1 MRGREASLFGEMADG
16 PRRAAVR
23 SARNASL
30 DCGDEQARLGRSRL
44 GVRHSCTRPRRLT
57 PRTACDLLICGR
69 AQLLLMSA
77 LAAASVPAPPA
88 LRFARSAWRG
98 VPCRARWAEL
108 PSLRGGEEVVQTDD
122 MELDAMDRVFDRT
135 FRDQTAARP
144 PPEPLVGG
152 DRALPAEGEGEG
164 EGAEWTA
171 ADVRRKMRERL
182 MAGDVNGTEAV
193 LIEALRHKK
202 SADVTAYYAA
212 FLWHFR
218 SDFEGADALSL
229 AALDLGPGARAG
241 AGARGRNNATLLAL
255 TTRAQVLRYA
265 CMSVGKQYLQGP
277 CM

>member
-1 MRGREASLFGEMADG
+1 MRGRSSLLGEMADG
-16 PRRAAVR
+16 PRRSAGR

-30 DCGDEQARLGRSRL
+30 DCGDGQARLERSRL
-44 GVRHSCTRPRRLT
+44 GVRHSCTRPRRS
-57 PRTACDLLICGR
+57 PRTACGLLTCGR

-77 LAAASVPAPPA
+77 LAAVSVPAPPA
-88 LRFARSAWRG
+88 LRVARSAWRC

-108 PSLRGGEEVVQTDD
+108 PPLRGGEEVAQTDD

-164 EGAEWTA
+164 EGAEWTT
-171 ADVRRKMRERL
+171 ADVRRKMQERL

-241 AGARGRNNATLLAL
+241 ARGRNNATLLAL

-265 CMSVGKQYLQGP
+265 CTHGCV
-277 CM
+277 